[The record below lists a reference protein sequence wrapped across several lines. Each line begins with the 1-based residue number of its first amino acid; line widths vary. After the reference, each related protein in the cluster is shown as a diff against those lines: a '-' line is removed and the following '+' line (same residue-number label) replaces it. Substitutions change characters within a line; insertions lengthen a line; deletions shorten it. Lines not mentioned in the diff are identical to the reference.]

1 MPHSIRRV
9 IPLTFVSGDA
19 TSPGGADNRIIAH
32 VSNDVGAWGKGFVVA
47 ISRRWPGPEREFR
60 SWHSARADNDF
71 ELGAVQLV
79 QVEPDT
85 WVANIV
91 GQHGIVGRQGIRIE
105 TGWEPASTGPP
116 IRYEAV
122 RQGLDTVAEHAL
134 RLNASVHMPRIG
146 CGLAGGTWDRIEPL
160 IIQALCAR
168 DVRAVVYDHD
178 R

>member
-1 MPHSIRRV
+1 V
-9 IPLTFVSGDA
+9 IPLTFVPGDA
-19 TSPGGADNRIIAH
+19 TSPDGADNKVIAH
-32 VSNDVGAWGKGFVVA
+32 VSNDIGAWGKGFVVA
-47 ISRRWPGPEREFR
+47 ISRRWPEPEREFR
-60 SWHSARADNDF
+60 SWYGARADNDF
-71 ELGAVQLV
+71 GLGAVQLV
-79 QVEPDT
+79 QVESDA

-91 GQHGIVGRQGIRIE
+91 GQHGIVGRRGIRVE
-105 TGWEPASTGPP
+105 NGWEPASTGPP

-122 RQGLDTVAEHAL
+122 SRGLATVAEHAL

-168 DVRAVVYDHD
+168 DVRTVVYDYD